1 MEKEKETLD
10 ENITEETN
18 NEVKDNEAENTK
30 AENIETEETV
40 EEANE
45 QEAEDT
51 ETSEES
57 EFWSVEETLSLDE
70 EPEDFFALYPFRE
83 PSSLR

>member
-1 MEKEKETLD
+1 MEDSGDSESFLP
-10 ENITEETN
+10 
-18 NEVKDNEAENTK
+18 
-30 AENIETEETV
+30 
-40 EEANE
+40 
-45 QEAEDT
+45 

-70 EPEDFFALYPFRE
+70 EPEDFFVLYPFRE